1 MKTYGFVVFVSTLL
15 LAGCA
20 SRTAPKPLDT
30 APGAPVQAPVPK
42 VELLEEL
49 AGTSW
54 IVAELDDAPVVSV
67 EADGDG
73 PDWPPL
79 SLEFTKNGQQASG
92 HSGVNRFMGRCTQN
106 EASLVFGPLAMTRRA
121 GPAGQMALERRYTQV
136 LSSVVGWR
144 QDGEQLVLVTPGS
157 KRAAVLTR
165 ANPSPS
171 AN

>member
-1 MKTYGFVVFVSTLL
+1 MKTHGLVVFISTLL

-20 SRTAPKPLDT
+20 SRTTPKPGDT
-30 APGAPVQAPVPK
+30 MPGAPVVAPVPQ
-42 VELLEEL
+42 VEVLKEL

-54 IVAELDDAPVVSV
+54 IVMSLDDEPVIS
-67 EADGDG
+67 EESEGQE
-73 PDWPPL
+73 WPAL
-79 SLEFTKNGQQASG
+79 SLEFAKNGLQASG
-92 HSGVNRFMGRCTQN
+92 HSGVNRFLGRYTQDG
-106 EASLVFGPLAMTRRA
+106 AGLVFGPLAMTRRA

-136 LSSVVGWR
+136 LSGVVSWR
-144 QDGEQLVLVTPGS
+144 QEGDKLVLVTPGS

>member
-1 MKTYGFVVFVSTLL
+1 MNTHGFVVFVSTLL

-20 SRTAPKPLDT
+20 SRTAPKPSDT
-30 APGAPVQAPVPK
+30 TPGTPVVAPARPVEMIK
-42 VELLEEL
+42 EL

-54 IVAELDDAPVVSV
+54 IVSSLDDAPSISA
-67 EADGDG
+67 EAEGEE
-73 PDWPPL
+73 WPPL
-79 SLEFTKNGQQASG
+79 SLEFSKNGQQVSG
-92 HSGVNRFMGRCTQN
+92 HSGVNRFMGRYTQN
-106 EASLVFGPLAMTRRA
+106 ESSLVFGPLAMTRRA

-136 LSSVVGWR
+136 LSSVLSWR
-144 QDGEQLVLVTPGS
+144 QEGEYLVLVTPGS